1 MRHSVFTRILPYV
14 QIYVWVYS
22 RPSMVHTAVCYMCW
36 GGLAA
41 ILSLLYAV
49 VTGEQVLCRLRDR
62 NVQALAL
69 REVQGNRQGLAS
81 DQFLVG
87 AQSLQGV
94 LRGTHR

>member
-1 MRHSVFTRILPYV
+1 MCR
-14 QIYVWVYS
+14 
-22 RPSMVHTAVCYMCW
+22 YMFGCI
-36 GGLAA
+36 AA
-41 ILSLLYAV
+41 QHGTYRGALYAL
-49 VTGEQVLCRLRDR
+49 GRLSGYIASILCCLCDR
-62 NVQALAL
+62 NGQALAL